1 MFLIVR
7 REASYLLTSYLSNET
22 HGRNLRRREE
32 NTSIYPDLE
41 YDPNWPFNREEGDV
55 TFRDISQDVQ
65 STIMMHNGAYGGGS
79 STLTHGEQQ
88 RPEKEDRDSASAWN
102 YPDVILEL
110 GSGMGSVGLVAAETM
125 AILYSSTSVVS
136 RTRQNGDLDSND
148 RDAKQSIDEKTV
160 RGSTVVLTDLP
171 EVCTLM
177 EENMRMQM
185 EEWEKRQLDNLFVVQ
200 KDSEQRGP
208 KVKIGRHQEYL
219 LTTIAR
225 SQA

>member
-1 MFLIVR
+1 MFLIVH
-7 REASYLLTSYLSNET
+7 REASYLLTSYLSNKT
-22 HGRNLRRREE
+22 HGRGLRRREE
-32 NTSIYPDLE
+32 DMSIYPDLE
-41 YDPNWPFNREEGDV
+41 YDPNWPVDREEGNII
-55 TFRDISQDVQ
+55 FRDISQDVQ
-65 STIMMHNGAYGGGS
+65 SATMMDNGVYGGGS

-88 RPEKEDRDSASAWN
+88 RPEKEDHDSSSVWN

-125 AILYSSTSVVS
+125 AVLYSRTSAVS

-148 RDAKQSIDEKTV
+148 RDARQSIDEKTV

-185 EEWEKRQLDNLFVVQ
+185 EEWEKRQLDNLFVDQ
-200 KDSEQRGP
+200 KDSEQRGS

-225 SQA
+225 RT